1 MTSIIYC
8 WRREQTGSS
17 ADMTLVYT
25 SGFSRSFTSW
35 RETTS
40 DTKRHHM
47 YQSSALR
54 RAAFLTQLRALYQW
68 QRRAQ
73 ASQSVSEKARRATM
87 TMFNY
92 RMARAFKRWVSK
104 LRATRELRHGMQ
116 LQQSHL
122 EILDLETG
130 AQIVPK
136 FVHIIPAHVHVPD
149 AQSRSLLSVVRNLS
163 SRTILVGARARH
175 SLSCSD

>member
-1 MTSIIYC
+1 MIHC

-17 ADMTLVYT
+17 AVMTLVYI
-25 SGFSRSFTSW
+25 SGLSRCFTSW

-40 DTKRHHM
+40 DMKRHRM
-47 YQSSALR
+47 CQSRALR

-87 TMFNY
+87 TMLNY

-104 LRATRELRHGMQ
+104 LRATRELQHGMQ

-130 AQIVPK
+130 AQIV
-136 FVHIIPAHVHVPD
+136 VEVRAHHSCPRARARCSVT
-149 AQSRSLLSVVRNLS
+149 LTLSVDRSLS

-175 SLSCSD
+175 SLSCSH